1 MGSVKRLVLIGSGE
15 ITPKQAKILYKH
27 FGDHVIVKHIYVITD
42 ADVKRIKPVDNC
54 TGDGEDGEEIC
65 ADAVVFFKILSKPAG
80 DFLRKGIEVYD
91 FEVAPAPDGKGDLH
105 DGKVMTVGLRRYDLK
120 PKSVARWVYAD

>member
-1 MGSVKRLVLIGSGE
+1 MGSVKKLVLIGPGE

-27 FGDHVIVKHIYVITD
+27 FGDHEIVKHIYVVTD
-42 ADVKRIKPVDNC
+42 ADVERIKPA
-54 TGDGEDGEEIC
+54 GDCAGDEEDEIC
-65 ADAVVFFKILSKPAG
+65 ADAVIFFKILSRPAN
-80 DFLRKGIEVYD
+80 DLLRKGIEVYD